1 MSGSRLCLFKKM
13 KRIKNTFIELS
24 IKLSAFIVIGTLIL
38 IFIFIAK
45 ESLPIFTSPEL
56 HKETDLLRLFLPQQY
71 NPGEGK
77 VFLWQPISNIPK
89 YSIIVLLLG
98 TLKVTFVALLFAIP
112 ISIAAAIYTSEFAPN
127 FIREFIKPVIE
138 LLAGFPSVVLGFFA
152 LMVLASWLQGLF
164 GWTFRLN
171 AITAGLAM
179 GLAVIPIVYTITED
193 SLNAVPK
200 IYRDGALALGADK
213 WQTAYR
219 VVLPAAFPGIFAAC
233 VLGLGRAIGETMIV
247 LMASGN
253 AAIMS
258 GKLYYSVRTLSA
270 TIAAELAEV
279 VVGSTHYSVLFFIG
293 TFLFIVTFFVNLFGY
308 WFVGRL
314 KDKLEG
320 KI

>member
-1 MSGSRLCLFKKM
+1 MRKL
-13 KRIKNTFIELS
+13 KNNVIEAI
-24 IKLSAFIVIGTLIL
+24 IKLSVFIVIAALIL
-38 IFIFIAK
+38 IFVFIAK
-45 ESLPIFTSPEL
+45 ESLPIFLSPEL
-56 HKETDLLRLFLPQQY
+56 HKDTDLLRMFLPQEYQ
-71 NPGEGK
+71 PGAGWAF
-77 VFLWQPISNIPK
+77 VWQPISTIPK
-89 YSIIVLLLG
+89 FSIIVLLLG

-112 ISIAAAIYTSEFAPN
+112 ISIAAAIYTSEFAPQS
-127 FIREFIKPVIE
+127 IREFIKPIIE
-138 LLAGFPSVVLGFFA
+138 ILAGFPSVVLGFFA
-152 LMVLASWLQGLF
+152 LMVLASWLQGAF
-164 GWTFRLN
+164 GWTYRLN
-171 AITAGLAM
+171 AITAGIAM

-258 GKLYYSVRTLSA
+258 PDLFVSLRTLSA

-279 VVGSTHYSVLFFIG
+279 VIGSTHYSVLFFIG
-293 TFLFIVTFFVNLFGY
+293 TFLFIVTFVVNLLGY
-308 WFVGRL
+308 WFVNRL
-314 KDKLEG
+314 KGKLEG

>member
-1 MSGSRLCLFKKM
+1 M
-13 KRIKNTFIELS
+13 KNLKNSFFEIC
-24 IKLSAFIVIGTLIL
+24 IKLSAFTVIGTLIL
-38 IFIFIAK
+38 IFVFIAK
-45 ESLPIFTSPEL
+45 ESLPIFLSPEL
-56 HKETDLLRLFLPQQY
+56 HKETGLLRMFLPQDY
-71 NPGEGK
+71 HTGAGMEF
-77 VFLWQPISNIPK
+77 VWQPISNIPK

-98 TLKVTFVALLFAIP
+98 TLKVTFVAMFFAVP
-112 ISIAAAIYTSEFAPN
+112 LSIAAAIYTSEFAPES
-127 FIREFIKPVIE
+127 IREFIKPVIE
-138 LLAGFPSVVLGFFA
+138 ILAGFPSVVLGFFA

-171 AITAGLAM
+171 AITAGIAM
-179 GLAVIPIVYTITED
+179 GLAVIPIIYTITED

-200 IYRDGALALGADK
+200 LYRDGALALGADK

-253 AAIMS
+253 AAIMTGDLFQS
-258 GKLYYSVRTLSA
+258 LRTLSA
-270 TIAAELAEV
+270 SIAAELAEV

-293 TFLFIVTFFVNLFGY
+293 TFLFIVTFIVNLFGY
-308 WFVGRL
+308 WFVNRL
-314 KDKLEG
+314 KGKLEG